1 MNENT
6 ECRYG
11 MLTTSQILDV
21 IIGSQGLKKSANGY
35 ECKINLYKCN
45 LKVKQVYNLIEFG
58 IDPTMSRLHPLISI
72 NAPIS
77 TCEDMIPDYIKETY
91 GDEFSIVTFS
101 ILHEVGHWEYF
112 CKMNY
117 TPIEYGEKE
126 KIRRK
131 EVYVNNWEEDKMAK
145 EYRNIESEKVADKY
159 ALNRLEETL
168 KNIVNKYFN

>member
-58 IDPTMSRLHPLISI
+58 IKTIFRS
-72 NAPIS
+72 N
-77 TCEDMIPDYIKETY
+77 
-91 GDEFSIVTFS
+91 
-101 ILHEVGHWEYF
+101 
-112 CKMNY
+112 
-117 TPIEYGEKE
+117 TPHSLRYL
-126 KIRRK
+126 RK
-131 EVYVNNWEEDKMAK
+131 ED
-145 EYRNIESEKVADKY
+145 
-159 ALNRLEETL
+159 
-168 KNIVNKYFN
+168 FNACGGNGNGYG

>member
-77 TCEDMIPDYIKETY
+77 TCEEIYKYDEEYFNVEQKNLLDMIPDYIKETY

-145 EYRNIESEKVADKY
+145 
-159 ALNRLEETL
+159 
-168 KNIVNKYFN
+168 